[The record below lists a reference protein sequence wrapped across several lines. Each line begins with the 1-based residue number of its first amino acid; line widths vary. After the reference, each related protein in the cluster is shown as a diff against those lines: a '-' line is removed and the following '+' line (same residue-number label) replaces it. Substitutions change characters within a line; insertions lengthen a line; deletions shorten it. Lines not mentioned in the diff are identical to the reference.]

1 MNTAEPNIN
10 PIIEEHMEPAPIV
23 QGTFYRTF
31 DPGEFL
37 TIDEKRAWL
46 AHIFR
51 SPDFT
56 PADKLKAITQDNH
69 LEQQLA
75 PFTLTTAE
83 ITALVFAAAKYIA
96 PHNTFANL
104 RVRDLYSAINKLT
117 ALPQSETANPFN

>member
-1 MNTAEPNIN
+1 MNTAEPNIR
-10 PIIEEHMEPAPIV
+10 PIIEEQMEPAPIV

-37 TIDEKRAWL
+37 TIAEKRAWL

-56 PADKLKAITQDNH
+56 PADKLTALTQDNH

-83 ITALVFAAAKYIA
+83 ITALVFAATKYIA
-96 PHNTFANL
+96 PQTTITTI
-104 RVRDLYSAINKLT
+104 RCRDLYSALNKLT
-117 ALPQSETANPFN
+117 ALPQSETVNPFK